1 MKLGAN
7 DLAWQ
12 EDRLSVV
19 PFEWRE
25 RLRKLHFKKLQLVDS
40 IEWSI
45 EQENQFRE
53 SNLWLL
59 KTTDRIKKLKV
70 PINLSDFE
78 LCDLAEKLAKK
89 CFDMTEIVTGIFFRK
104 PKDLRNRLNKY
115 VESYSIDPPHDEIE
129 DTAAIAR
136 MTDHLW
142 WRRQLRKYQARTL
155 EGEAINLG
163 YVHKRD
169 QIYASD
175 ITVKRREQQ
184 KRRNAKT
191 LEMTEATNLE
201 TGEIYN
207 LTQLAEKSVSNPKIR
222 RGELMT
228 RIAGFENIA
237 KGLDHAAEFV
247 TITAPSKYHPKRIM
261 ENGFVDDNPKY
272 LGATPRDTQQMFCK
286 MWAAIR
292 AKLHRNNIR
301 VYGFRVTESHHDG
314 CPHWHLLLFLPQ
326 EQIQK
331 MRDIVFD
338 YALREDT
345 TERGAKKNRVN
356 FKSIDPALGTAAGYI
371 AKYVAKNIDGGGYV
385 VQGDIEGDDLSEIT
399 PSHRIEAW
407 ASTWGIRQFQQIGG
421 APVGV
426 WRELRRMKHDERMS
440 EKTSLALSAAD
451 AGNWRSYIEAMG
463 GAFVERKNLTLKI
476 AYSRAGEKWDYF
488 KDQPYPANPTR
499 YNEIAPPSVCGIIER
514 KKERVFFSCRYRWKI
529 KSKKSDMVNACGVHP
544 WTRVN
549 NCTDVSGDDKTSLL
563 VKIENDQMTFM
574 NFSNKDRENNID
586 HNWRHYGY

>member
-1 MKLGAN
+1 LT
-7 DLAWQ
+7 
-12 EDRLSVV
+12 
-19 PFEWRE
+19 
-25 RLRKLHFKKLQLVDS
+25 LVDS
-40 IEWSI
+40 IDWSI
-45 EQENQFRE
+45 DQENQFRE

-78 LCDLAEKLAKK
+78 LCDLAEKLAKN
-89 CFDMTEIVTGIFFRK
+89 CFNMTEIVTGIFYRK
-104 PKDLRNRLNKY
+104 SKDLRNRLNRY
-115 VESYSIDPPHDEIE
+115 VESYSIDPPNAELD
-129 DTAAIAR
+129 DKAAIAR

-184 KRRNAKT
+184 KKRNANT

-207 LTQLAEKSVSNPKIR
+207 LTQLAERTVSNPKIR

-228 RIAGFENIA
+228 RIVGFENIA
-237 KGLDHAAEFV
+237 KGFDHAAEFV
-247 TITAPSKYHPKRIM
+247 SITAPSKYHPKRTM
-261 ENGFVDDNPKY
+261 ENGHVDDNPKY
-272 LGATPRDTQQMFCK
+272 LGATPRETQNMFCK

-314 CPHWHLLLFLPQ
+314 CPHWHLLLFLPK
-326 EQIQK
+326 EQIKK
-331 MRDIVFD
+331 MREIIYH
-338 YALREDT
+338 YAMQEDGN
-345 TERGAKKNRVN
+345 ERGAKKNRVN
-356 FKSIDPALGTAAGYI
+356 FKSIDPAKGTAAGYI
-371 AKYVAKNIDGGGYV
+371 AKYISKNIDGGGYII
-385 VQGDIEGDDLSEIT
+385 QGDIEGEDFSEVAA
-399 PSHRIEAW
+399 SHRIEAW

-426 WRELRRMKHDERMS
+426 WRELRRMKHNEKMS
-440 EKTSLALSAAD
+440 ESTSLALSAAD
-451 AGNWRSYIEAMG
+451 AGNWRAYIEAMG
-463 GAFVERKNLTLKI
+463 GAFVERRNLPVKI
-476 AYSRAGEKWDYF
+476 AYTRAGEKWDFF

-499 YNEIAPPSVCGIIER
+499 YNEIAPPSVCGIKET

-529 KSKKSDMVNACGVHP
+529 KHKKSNMVNGYAVHP

-549 NCTDVSGDDKTSLL
+549 NCTEIQNEDKNALL
-563 VKIENDQMTFM
+563 VKVDNDKVSFI
-574 NFSNKDRENNID
+574 NFCSKDRENNID